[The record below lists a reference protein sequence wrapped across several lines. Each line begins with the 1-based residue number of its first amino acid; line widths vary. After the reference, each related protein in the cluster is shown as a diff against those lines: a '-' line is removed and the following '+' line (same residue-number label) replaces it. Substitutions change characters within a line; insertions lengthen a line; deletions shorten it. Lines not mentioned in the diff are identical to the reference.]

1 MNVFEWVLITCEH
14 KHSQRS
20 CLIQLITNWSQNI
33 LVSMV
38 NELLSLLRVPVT
50 IDKHTLLS
58 FCRQIAAGMV
68 YLSNKSF
75 VHRDLAARN
84 ILLSQYGICKVKGS
98 HI

>member
-1 MNVFEWVLITCEH
+1 M
-14 KHSQRS
+14 
-20 CLIQLITNWSQNI
+20 
-33 LVSMV
+33 
-38 NELLSLLRVPVT
+38 T

-84 ILLSQYGICKVKGS
+84 ILLSQYGVCKVFVEDHTSCSTYIFNLDCRLWIVQRFDGRG
-98 HI
+98 ILRV